1 MMLDMSRRS
10 RPWLVTAAAAL
21 MTTSSTLAFAGAFAI
36 REQSATGQGASFAGM
51 AAGGGDT
58 ISGMFWN
65 PAVVNQVDAYQGEQ
79 HLTGIFPSAKVDIDA
94 STPTAVFGD
103 GGDIGK
109 TAVLLAGYNAYRVN
123 EKVAI
128 GLSVN
133 TPFGLATDPH
143 SDWGGQ
149 IFARSSRV
157 RSINASPTVG
167 YTVNDWLTVGAGLQI
182 QYFDIRLRQ
191 AFIGLGGGA
200 VLPGAGSASLKAD
213 DVGVGF
219 TAGFTAKPVDG
230 TELGVGFR
238 SAIKHNLRGDLY
250 FPTPAFPDAKIKG
263 NVTLPETV
271 SIGLRQK
278 LTQQFT
284 MLAGLEWTNWSR
296 LDQVRVKSRTGGGT
310 VTTLP
315 FDYTDAW
322 FFSVGGEYAYSPELT
337 LRSGVAYELS
347 PINDKNRSNR
357 LPDDDRWWLSAGAS
371 YKYSDRFT
379 FDLGYSYIFIP
390 NKSKIEIKPGDPD
403 AFPGQAFTY
412 RADAKSD
419 IHIVSAAVRY
429 KFGGSAPAALVLK
442 D

>member
-1 MMLDMSRRS
+1 MSNTSRRS
-10 RPWLVTAAAAL
+10 RPWLATAATVLVCA
-21 MTTSSTLAFAGAFAI
+21 SSTSAFAGAFAI
-36 REQSATGQGASFAGM
+36 REQSASGQGASFAGM

-65 PAVVNQVDAYQGEQ
+65 PAVVNQVEAYQGEQ
-79 HLTGIFPSAKVDIDA
+79 HLTGIFPSSKIDIDA
-94 STPTAVFGD
+94 STPTAIFGNS
-103 GGDIGK
+103 GDIGK
-109 TAVLLAGYNAYRVN
+109 NAVLIAGYNAYRIN

-128 GLSVN
+128 GLSMN
-133 TPFGLATDPH
+133 TPFGLATDPR
-143 SDWGGQ
+143 SNWGGQ
-149 IFARSSRV
+149 VYARSSRV
-157 RSINASPTVG
+157 RSINAAPTVG
-167 YTVNDWLTVGAGLQI
+167 YTVNDWLSVAAGVQV

-191 AFIGLGGGA
+191 AFIGLGAGA
-200 VLPGAGSASLKAD
+200 TLPGAGSASLKAD

-219 TAGFTAKPVDG
+219 TAGFTVKPVEG

-238 SAIKHNLRGDLY
+238 SAIKHNLKGDLY
-250 FPTPAFPDAKIKG
+250 FPTPGFPDAKIKG

-278 LTQQFT
+278 LNEQFT

-296 LDQVRVKSRTGGGT
+296 LDRVRVKSRTGGGT

-379 FDLGYSYIFIP
+379 FDLGYSYIFVP
-390 NKSKIEIKPGDPD
+390 NKSKIEINPGDAD

-412 RADAKSD
+412 RAQAKTD

-429 KFGGSAPAALVLK
+429 KFGGSAPAGRGRK